1 MPHRKDRIFGE
12 WMQGSQPPEVLHADH
27 ILGAQLSHDTQG
39 RPEWV
44 EIQWQE
50 ETGPEYRRMQL
61 DFPNAMFL
69 LSLLKSIQL
78 ESGIAFP
85 DDPRG

>member
-1 MPHRKDRIFGE
+1 MPHRDDQIFGE
-12 WMQGSQPPEVLHADH
+12 WMRSNQPPEALHADR
-27 ILGAQLSHDTQG
+27 ILGAQLSYDSGG

-44 EIQWQE
+44 EFQWQE
-50 ETGPEYRRMQL
+50 EAGPEYRRMQL

-69 LSLLKSIQL
+69 LSLLRSIQL
-78 ESGIAFP
+78 ESGIEFP